1 MATTLDFVNFVVEQS
16 GLEGELTFR
25 KMFGEYALYLHG
37 KVVALAC
44 DNSLFVRPS
53 DAALKLH
60 PKIAH
65 KPPYP
70 GAKLHPMVDELL
82 DDRKALRRLLIETAK
97 LLPEPKPK
105 RKPKPK
111 PKGKDI
117 PTPKKSGL
125 AQATR
130 VARQTR
136 VAPSVNVGDE
146 YAAALKGWR
155 RACVDELRAAA
166 LSCKE
171 LDEVVKWTNLVY
183 MANGPVLMIRA
194 EPKRV
199 LLGFWR
205 GQRLLK
211 SEPRLKP
218 GGKYEMATAEFRE
231 GDKVRPATV
240 RRLVKAAIAL
250 NAKLGDPTK
259 AARPALSTPPMR
271 KRRKEAP

>member
-1 MATTLDFVNFVVEQS
+1 MATTIEFANFVVEQS

-25 KMFGEYALYLHG
+25 KMFGEYAFYLHG

-82 DDRKALRRLLIETAK
+82 DDRKALNRLLIETAK

-105 RKPKPK
+105 PKAK
-111 PKGKDI
+111 AVSKG
-117 PTPKKSGL
+117 
-125 AQATR
+125 AR
-130 VARQTR
+130 VA
-136 VAPSVNVGDE
+136 ASVNVGDN

-171 LDEVVKWTNLVY
+171 LDEVIKWTNLVY
-183 MANGPVLMIRA
+183 LANGPVLLIRA
-194 EPKRV
+194 EPRRV

-205 GQRLLK
+205 GQRLLEI
-211 SEPRLKP
+211 EPRLKP

-231 GDKVRPATV
+231 GDKVRPTTV

-250 NAKLGDPTK
+250 NAKHGDPTK
-259 AARPALSTPPMR
+259 AARPA
-271 KRRKEAP
+271 KRTKAT